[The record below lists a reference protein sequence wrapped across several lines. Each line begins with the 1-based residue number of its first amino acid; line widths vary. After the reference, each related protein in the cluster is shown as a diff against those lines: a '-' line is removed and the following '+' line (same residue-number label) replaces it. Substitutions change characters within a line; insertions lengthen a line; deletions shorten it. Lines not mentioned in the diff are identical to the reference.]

1 MRRGSPGEEKGGRRE
16 TRAPAPPESPA
27 RMPGGSWKSLAG
39 GIGAREHDPQSP
51 DWDKIRGET
60 HLVLSLSFL
69 PYRPSAPS
77 SPPLNPPAFHGG
89 PAGAQW
95 EPKY

>member
-1 MRRGSPGEEKGGRRE
+1 MGGGRRE
-16 TRAPAPPESPA
+16 LQPRQSP
-27 RMPGGSWKSLAG
+27 RPGWPGGSWKSLAG